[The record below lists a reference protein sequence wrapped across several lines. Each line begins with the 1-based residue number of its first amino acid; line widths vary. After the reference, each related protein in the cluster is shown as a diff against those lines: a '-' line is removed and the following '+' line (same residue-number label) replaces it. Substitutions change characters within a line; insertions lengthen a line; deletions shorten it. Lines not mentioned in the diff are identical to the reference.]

1 MPLTDKLKIFLGRT
15 DLRFESAAE
24 GYHVQRRGKPAKR
37 LSEGEKT
44 AIAFL
49 YFIVQL
55 GDQDFNIKEGVV
67 VIDDPISSL
76 DAASIYQAFAFLK
89 NAVKDAKQV
98 FILTHNLDFLRLLL
112 NWVQNFKKTDKAY
125 FMIVCA
131 EADGCRDAS
140 LKPLDALLLN
150 HPTEYCFLF
159 KLLHGFKSDGTI
171 LASYHIPNVARK
183 VLETFLDFHRP
194 YEASLY
200 AKLEATDF
208 DSHKKTSIYKFANDL
223 SHSTGKGFD
232 PALVSET
239 QKNVT
244 YLLEM
249 IKAVAPLHY
258 DGLEKL
264 AVPQ

>member
-1 MPLTDKLKIFLGRT
+1 
-15 DLRFESAAE
+15 
-24 GYHVQRRGKPAKR
+24 
-37 LSEGEKT
+37 
-44 AIAFL
+44 
-49 YFIVQL
+49 
-55 GDQDFNIKEGVV
+55 GDQDFNTKEGVV

-89 NAVKDAKQV
+89 NAVKDVKQV
-98 FILTHNLDFLRLLL
+98 FILTHNFDFLKLLL

-125 FMIVCA
+125 FMVVCA
-131 EADGCRDAS
+131 EADECRNAS
-140 LKPLDALLLN
+140 LKPLDALLLD

-194 YEASLY
+194 YEASLHS
-200 AKLEATDF
+200 KLEEIDF
-208 DSHKKTSIYKFANDL
+208 DPHKKTAIYKFANDL

-249 IKAVAPLHY
+249 IKAVSPLHY
-258 DGLEKL
+258 NGLEKL
-264 AVPQ
+264 AGPR

>member
-1 MPLTDKLKIFLGRT
+1 MHDLDAQIAVQKTIETKLTDGAEDLPDPRGLQALKDSFEAKQAKVSSEHAGGAALTDKLKIFLGRT

-98 FILTHNLDFLRLLL
+98 FILTHNFDFMKLLL
-112 NWVQNFKKTDKAY
+112 NWVQNFKRR
-125 FMIVCA
+125 I
-131 EADGCRDAS
+131 
-140 LKPLDALLLN
+140 KPI
-150 HPTEYCFLF
+150 
-159 KLLHGFKSDGTI
+159 S
-171 LASYHIPNVARK
+171 
-183 VLETFLDFHRP
+183 
-194 YEASLY
+194 
-200 AKLEATDF
+200 
-208 DSHKKTSIYKFANDL
+208 
-223 SHSTGKGFD
+223 
-232 PALVSET
+232 
-239 QKNVT
+239 
-244 YLLEM
+244 
-249 IKAVAPLHY
+249 
-258 DGLEKL
+258 
-264 AVPQ
+264 